1 MHSLPPLLDHRHARN
16 ERKEEPM
23 QDEIEFATEAEDLL
37 EEKIEHAY
45 ELIEKK
51 DYSKL
56 KELLE
61 DMEPADIAMMLEE
74 VPIENVPLIFRI
86 LPKELAADTFVE
98 MDSDQQEVL
107 IRAFSDEELER
118 VMSDVF
124 VDDTVD
130 IIEEMPANVVRRILR
145 SISPE
150 RRAKI
155 NDIMHYPEDSAGSI
169 MTIEYVDLTESMTV
183 AEAFNKIRETGLN
196 KETIYTCYVIDRN
209 RKLLGLVTVMTL
221 LTSPPDAVIADI
233 MDDNVIYTTT
243 DSDKE
248 DVSKLIEKYD
258 LLAVPVVDREHRL
271 VGIVTVDDA
280 IDVIQEE
287 AEEDFAKMA
296 AITPMEKPYLKT
308 SVFNIWKSRIPW
320 LMLMMVS
327 ATFTGMI
334 ISGFENALQAQVV
347 LTAFI
352 PMLMDTGGNSGSQA
366 SVTIIRGL
374 SLGEIEFGDIIKVIW
389 KESRVSILCGISLA
403 VATFLKILLINNLL
417 LHEHVT
423 IMVAFVVC
431 ITMCFTII
439 IAKFIGCTLP
449 LFAKKIGF
457 DPAVMASPFITTIV
471 DAVSLLIYFSVAKW
485 LLGI

>member
-1 MHSLPPLLDHRHARN
+1 
-16 ERKEEPM
+16 M
-23 QDEIEFATEAEDLL
+23 QDENEFENNAEDIL
-37 EEKIEHAY
+37 ENKIEYAY
-45 ELIEKK
+45 ELIENK
-51 DYSKL
+51 DFQKL
-56 KELLE
+56 KELLAE
-61 DMEPADIAMMLEE
+61 LEPADIAMMLEE
-74 VPIENVPLIFRI
+74 VPIEKVPLIFRI

-107 IRAFSDEELER
+107 IRAFSDEELEQ
-118 VMSDVF
+118 VMRDVF

-130 IIEEMPANVVRRILR
+130 IIEEMPANVVRRILK

-183 AEAFNKIRETGLN
+183 ADAFDKIRETGLN
-196 KETIYTCYVIDRN
+196 KETIYTCYVIDGN
-209 RKLLGLVTVMTL
+209 RKLKGLVTVMTL

-233 MDDNVIYTTT
+233 MDDNVIFTTT
-243 DSDKE
+243 DADKE

-258 LLAVPVVDREHRL
+258 LLAIPVVDLEHRL

-287 AEEDFAKMA
+287 AEEDFAKMN

-334 ISGFENALQAQVV
+334 ISSFESALAKVV
-347 LTAFI
+347 ILTSFI

-374 SLGEIEFGDIIKVIW
+374 SLGEIEFSDILRVIW
-389 KESRVSILCGISLA
+389 KEARVSILCGISLA
-403 VATFLKILLINNLL
+403 VATFLKIMLINNLL
-417 LHEHVT
+417 LHENVDWT
-423 IMVAFVVC
+423 VALVVC
-431 ITMCFTII
+431 ITMALTIV

-449 LFAKKIGF
+449 LLAKKIGF

-471 DAVSLLIYFSVAKW
+471 DAVSLLIYFSVATSI
-485 LLGI
+485 LPGI